1 MKKVFI
7 AFGGNQGNVVKNF
20 QDALVLLAKENIIL
34 ENFSKIY
41 RSEPHGYKNQ
51 DFFLNAVGLFN
62 TEKSPDELLQIL
74 LKIEKILKRERTF
87 KNAPRPIDLDI
98 IFYENEIIE
107 NENLIIPHKE
117 FSRRN
122 FVLYPLND
130 IAPDF
135 VDPYSKKSINQIL
148 QTSNFSEEIYETEY
162 KI

>member
-41 RSEPHGYKNQ
+41 RSEPYGYKDQ

-74 LKIEKILKRERTF
+74 LKIEKALKRERTF

-107 NENLIIPHKE
+107 KENLIIPHKE